1 MKWRGGL
8 VGGVEVDHVGD
19 GLLADGA
26 EDRCGVGAHTAV
38 LGAAPDALALV
49 AAALEEADALDG
61 AAAGASGASLAG
73 AGSAGGAGACGAAGG
88 GRA

>member
-1 MKWRGGL
+1 MDGRGL

-19 GLLADGA
+19 GLLADGT
-26 EDRCGVGAHTAV
+26 EDGGGVGAHAAV
-38 LGAAPDALALV
+38 LGAAPDAFALV

-61 AAAGASGASLAG
+61 AAAGAR
-73 AGSAGGAGACGAAGG
+73 GAAIAPGADRTAG